1 MSDAE
6 QEVEQATAENPEVEP
21 SAEGK
26 VDAGKT
32 SFLFLFFFFFSS
44 SSFFSSPTETGA
56 ASDEA
61 GSEVSTIERR
71 DSLLAA
77 APMTVKEA
85 FFELFSCRTR
95 LHRPGTWMAG

>member
-32 SFLFLFFFFFSS
+32 SFLFLFFFFFFLL
-44 SSFFSSPTETGA
+44 FFSFPPQK
-56 ASDEA
+56 
-61 GSEVSTIERR
+61 
-71 DSLLAA
+71 LARH
-77 APMTVKEA
+77 
-85 FFELFSCRTR
+85 RTR
-95 LHRPGTWMAG
+95 LTQR